1 MQELKS
7 EVDVTGVNLKKN
19 LTLVKF
25 RNAQYLQ
32 KYSQTIISEKQE
44 ITDIHEI
51 NSHILNFLKNLFWD
65 NTQCTYR

>member
-19 LTLVKF
+19 LTLLKF
-25 RNAQYLQ
+25 RKAQYLQ

-44 ITDIHEI
+44 INDIHEI
-51 NSHILNFLKNLFWD
+51 NSHILNF
-65 NTQCTYR
+65 

>member
-7 EVDVTGVNLKKN
+7 EVDATGVNLKKN
-19 LTLVKF
+19 LTLLKF
-25 RNAQYLQ
+25 RKAQYLQ

-51 NSHILNFLKNLFWD
+51 NSHILNF
-65 NTQCTYR
+65 

>member
-19 LTLVKF
+19 LTLLKF
-25 RNAQYLQ
+25 RKAQYIQ

-51 NSHILNFLKNLFWD
+51 NSHILNF
-65 NTQCTYR
+65 